1 MSRRSERKARA
12 EEKRKKLKR
21 DGIFVMLFAVLFLAL
36 GIVGIVRS
44 RSAYRGYAESEDIR
58 NVEANVTYAA
68 VHSRK
73 GEYGRKEEYWTADL
87 QYEIDGVTYTGK
99 KEFSSAV
106 QKGDVRTV
114 EVYLSPKGDYR
125 IPAYTSGGAYGVM
138 NIVYIGSA
146 VVGLLLGI
154 MTAVV
159 CFLSDSPQKK
169 NGKQNKP

>member
-1 MSRRSERKARA
+1 MSKRAERKAKA

-21 DGIFVMLFAVLFLAL
+21 DGMIVMLFAVLFLAL

-58 NVEANVTYAA
+58 SVDANVTYAA
-68 VHSRK
+68 IHSRK
-73 GEYGRKEEYWTADL
+73 GEYGKKVDYWTADL

-125 IPAYTSGGAYGVM
+125 IPEYTSGSAYGIM

-146 VVGLLLGI
+146 VLGLLLGVI
-154 MTAVV
+154 TAVV
-159 CFLSDSPQKK
+159 CFVPDQKK
-169 NGKQNKP
+169 

>member
-1 MSRRSERKARA
+1 MNIIEIFFSPSSTTKKVVEQVSSNFNGNKETYDLLNFNA
-12 EEKRKKLKR
+12 E
-21 DGIFVMLFAVLFLAL
+21 
-36 GIVGIVRS
+36 
-44 RSAYRGYAESEDIR
+44 
-58 NVEANVTYAA
+58 
-68 VHSRK
+68 
-73 GEYGRKEEYWTADL
+73 
-87 QYEIDGVTYTGK
+87 

-138 NIVYIGSA
+138 NIVYIGS
-146 VVGLLLGI
+146 VVAGLLLGI

-159 CFLSDSPQKK
+159 CFLPDSPQKK